1 MCGPLAGGGRD
12 ERSRQGRAGENTDG
26 AEERAS
32 EAIPAPLRIRKRA
45 LAVYGRRAGDR
56 RGVGASAQGRRARLA
71 YDPRRPHAGT
81 DVSPSHA
88 AEGGGRCG
96 HGGGGGVSRGSVVF
110 AGVGWVWRS

>member
-45 LAVYGRRAGDR
+45 LAVYGRRAVDR

-81 DVSPSHA
+81 DASPAYA
-88 AEGGGRCG
+88 AEGPRLLDNGGP
-96 HGGGGGVSRGSVVF
+96 STTPPNPWS
-110 AGVGWVWRS
+110 